1 MEPIFFSDLDAR
13 LIADYFIAR
22 DECRDDADVTQ
33 MKLHKLMYFAQAN
46 YLAETGRR
54 LFSSKIYA
62 FEHGPVVDAIRSDFQ
77 EYGRAAIVVKDD
89 AVAFRAKQ
97 RCAEIPQEI
106 RQFLDAI
113 WDKYGEES
121 ASQLRRLSHQD
132 KPWSDAYVPSGRFCV
147 ITDEAIRDYY
157 REPDKADSRVRLDRV
172 FFIDE
177 HVWAALDELD
187 ATL

>member
-1 MEPIFFSDLDAR
+1 MEPTFFSDLDAR

-46 YLAETGRR
+46 YLAETGHR
-54 LFSSKIYA
+54 LFLSEIHA

-77 EYGRAAIVVKDD
+77 QYGRAAIVVKDD
-89 AVAFRAKQ
+89 DVAFRAKE
-97 RCAEIPQEI
+97 RSTEIPREI
-106 RQFLDAI
+106 VRFLDAI
-113 WDKYGEES
+113 WDKYGEAS

-132 KPWSDAYVPSGRFCV
+132 KPWLDAYVPSELFCV
-147 ITDEAIRDYY
+147 ISDEAIRDYY

-177 HVWAALDELD
+177 NVWAALDELD
-187 ATL
+187 AAL